1 MQLIFSS
8 MAHALGG
15 PIDFYLGIYDVAILE
30 APKTFEEFD
39 TVLRVWTPMPEIH
52 TVLSKLSASQFS
64 HL

>member
-39 TVLRVWTPMPEIH
+39 TVLRVWTPMPGC
-52 TVLSKLSASQFS
+52 
-64 HL
+64 